1 MRIAAKLI
9 ASKLTAS
16 KLTAAAKRI
25 AAMLTAAMLT
35 AKYTECTCRALLL
48 HVARLAWQCG
58 HSLRMSR

>member
-16 KLTAAAKRI
+16 KLTASKLTAAPKLI
-25 AAMLTAAMLT
+25 AAMLT
-35 AKYTECTCRALLL
+35 AKYTKCTCRALLL

-58 HSLRMSR
+58 GTV